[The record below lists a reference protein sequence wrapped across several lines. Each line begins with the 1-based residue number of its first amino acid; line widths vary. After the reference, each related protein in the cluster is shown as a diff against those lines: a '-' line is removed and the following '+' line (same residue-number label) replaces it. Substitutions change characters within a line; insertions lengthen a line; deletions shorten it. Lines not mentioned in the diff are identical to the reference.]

1 MIPVYTAQDIR
12 DADAFTILQQP
23 ITSID
28 LMEQAAKACVEWL
41 THQTDS
47 DLPYILF
54 CGPGNNG
61 GDGLAIARL
70 LLEKGKKVQVVLS
83 PSENTSPDHQ
93 INLER
98 LIEILP
104 SSVHTWSDGFQLSNQ
119 CIIIDALLGTGINRQ
134 PDGIIAQIIQ
144 QINHCPALTIAID
157 IPSGLYCDESS
168 HHDCI
173 VKVDYTLSFEYYKK
187 SFLFPQSG
195 PYCGSIQIL
204 SIGLLPSFQQQRKP
218 WAMVTETS
226 DVTTWI
232 PERSAFS
239 HKGDYGK
246 ALLGCGEK
254 GKMGAC
260 VLAAK
265 AALRSGLG
273 LLTALIPESEKDILQ
288 TAVPEAM
295 LSFQTAKIIW
305 DDVDAIGCGSGI
317 GTSQDAID
325 KLEQILKHTRKPLVL
340 DADGINLLA
349 SNKMLLKQLPARS
362 ILTPHPKEFQ
372 RLSGID
378 TNRELQIEEQLN
390 WSVRHKIYIVLKGRF
405 TSISTPDGKLFF
417 NNTGN
422 AGMAK
427 GGSGDVLT
435 GIITALLARLQD
447 PFKAAIYG
455 THLHGLAGDFAQKKY
470 GSESMLATDLIESL
484 PQAWKQ
490 IQSNQNESFV

>member
-12 DADAFTILQQP
+12 DADAFTMLQKP
-23 ITSID
+23 ISSID
-28 LMEQAAKACVEWL
+28 LMEEAAKACVKWL
-41 THQTDS
+41 SFHIDS

-70 LLEKGKKVQVVLS
+70 LLENGKKVQVVLC
-83 PSENTSPDHQ
+83 PSENTTPDHQ
-93 INLER
+93 INLQR
-98 LIEILP
+98 LKEILP
-104 SSVHTWSDGFQLSNQ
+104 SSIYTWTDRFALRHE
-119 CIIIDALLGTGINRQ
+119 CIIIDALFGTGMNRL
-134 PDGIIAQIIQ
+134 PEVNMAQMIQ
-144 QINHCPALTIAID
+144 QINQSPAITISID
-157 IPSGLYCDESS
+157 IPSGMYCDGNGL
-168 HHDCI
+168 HDTV
-173 VKVDYTLSFEYYKK
+173 VKADYTLSFEYFKK
-187 SFLFPQSG
+187 SFLFPESG
-195 PYCGSIQIL
+195 LYCGSIQIL
-204 SIGLLPSFQQQRKP
+204 PIGLLPSFQQQRKP

-226 DVTTWI
+226 DFTTWI
-232 PERSAFS
+232 PERFVFS

-246 ALLGCGEK
+246 ALLNCGEK

-265 AALRSGLG
+265 AALRSGIG

-295 LSFQTAKIIW
+295 LQFQTTMIPW
-305 DDVDAIGCGSGI
+305 EELDAIGCGSGL
-317 GTSQDAID
+317 GSSQHSRET
-325 KLEQILKHTRKPLVL
+325 LEQILKHTRKNLVL

-349 SNKMLLKQLPARS
+349 SNKMLLKQLPAGS

-372 RLSGID
+372 RLSGVD

-390 WSVRHKIYIVLKGRF
+390 WSLRHKIYIVLKGRF
-405 TSISTPDGKLFF
+405 TGISTPEGNLFF

-435 GIITALLARLQD
+435 GIITALLARFQN
-447 PFKAAIYG
+447 PFKAALFG

-490 IQSNQNESFV
+490 IQSI